1 MVFRFKRRGGTPQ
14 FHEGKFRQKAGICPH
29 DWLHVRVELECLS
42 LAKCAL
48 DGWSLKAAAKSAQRL
63 CLCETCGSQPDMK
76 FIIFFTLVRLPTLL
90 NSSYKFYPSPKKIYT
105 SVTCDNFHVW
115 SQRLTLAK
123 YFSTSDKYNQQF
135 WQLDAFPLNLNFQ
148 SKGFCIVSTRIMR
161 FNLEQQI
168 SFHCI
173 QGGSLTF
180 STKIGANNSFF
191 FKIFFNVNKL
201 PIGLTRCFILI
212 LKMGRKCPN

>member
-1 MVFRFKRRGGTPQ
+1 MPHLKYCSSRLHGREQGEGEGVYPPIPLSFLGRMVFRFKRRGGTPQ

-123 YFSTSDKYNQQF
+123 YFSTSDK
-135 WQLDAFPLNLNFQ
+135 
-148 SKGFCIVSTRIMR
+148 
-161 FNLEQQI
+161 
-168 SFHCI
+168 
-173 QGGSLTF
+173 
-180 STKIGANNSFF
+180 
-191 FKIFFNVNKL
+191 
-201 PIGLTRCFILI
+201 
-212 LKMGRKCPN
+212 